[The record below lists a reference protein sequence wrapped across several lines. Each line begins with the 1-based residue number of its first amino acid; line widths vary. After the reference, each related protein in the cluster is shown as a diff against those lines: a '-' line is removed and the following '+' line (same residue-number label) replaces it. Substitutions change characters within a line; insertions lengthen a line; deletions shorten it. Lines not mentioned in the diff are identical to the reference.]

1 MSDGFR
7 ILLDWL
13 LSHLVDLQIAA
24 LNALSTLCWWAE
36 KLGNAIATFLMS
48 EDLWSLLLD
57 GLLQTATSA
66 APSLFQTLL
75 FSPTGLFYIALCL
88 AGVLLIISYGDRQIA
103 EPSQVLLWGLLVSAL
118 FVSTTL
124 GYDLVGQ
131 LEAAR
136 RWTALEAMTAVA
148 PNGEVSDLITIP
160 MRATPE
166 EVTDLGWTLPAQFTT
181 AFYYEPTEFI
191 TQSAVLV
198 DTWLTGQI
206 ILEVQVEVEAAQETR
221 KQAAWQ
227 GVLLAVLT
235 LAPAAIEAMFG
246 LIFATIAASV
256 LVLIIF
262 FLAVLPLGFFSFGKA
277 ILHSIVSQYTFLW
290 ALTLAGSIFVGLL
303 LGTGQLFLPGTP
315 DLAAVVSY
323 LPILVVVAIALSYL
337 LRLTLRAMQ
346 GTLGMVS
353 ATLRTTLSERAQNT
367 TLPAAGDVP
376 LLGPFQ
382 QAYGAAQSLAGLAVM
397 GVAAAATGGG
407 SVVLPALAGGLLSRT
422 SPETGR
428 DAAVLAR
435 ISSDSPVAQT
445 FAAAAYTPET
455 LPAISGILS
464 VTSNGRSSQAQ
475 TPTTSTDTPP
485 SDNPLHL
492 PNGRSSQAQ
501 PPAAPTDTPGHL
513 PDGRLVSNDPIILSA
528 LSQAYHLDESD
539 LADLLRVV
547 REGLA
552 RAVSEGIESGLAVG
566 QAIEGQL
573 ADHPAF
579 KTLSRDERSHL
590 GQQAAH
596 LLTTPPQEP
605 DAPMTSLLSPTP
617 GKLAHLTRNPV
628 QAPPE
633 VDIAALHQVHQ
644 LTLGWE
650 TEELTQ
656 LYQAGQIGLT
666 QARQR
671 GGSPRQAVQEAMSEY
686 SQVFNQLPARQ
697 RSELARHTLL
707 VMDSLPAESTPPQV
721 EKQPPGE
728 SPHDKI

>member
-1 MSDGFR
+1 MSDGFQ

-24 LNALSTLCWWAE
+24 LNALSTLCWWVE

-103 EPSQVLLWGLLVSAL
+103 EPSQVLLWGLIVSAL

-131 LEAAR
+131 IEAAR
-136 RWTALEAMTAVA
+136 RWTAVEAMTAVA
-148 PNGEVSDLITIP
+148 PNGQVSDLITIP

-181 AFYYEPTEFI
+181 EFYYDPTEFI

-262 FLAVLPLGFFSFGKA
+262 FLAVVPLGFFSFGKS

-303 LGTGQLFLPGTP
+303 LGTGQLFLPGSP

-323 LPILVVVAIALSYL
+323 LPILVIVAIALSYL

-407 SVVLPALAGGLLSRT
+407 SMVLPALAGGLLSRT
-422 SPETGR
+422 SPEMGR

-455 LPAISGILS
+455 IPAISGILS
-464 VTSNGRSSQAQ
+464 VT
-475 TPTTSTDTPP
+475 
-485 SDNPLHL
+485 
-492 PNGRSSQAQ
+492 PNGRSSQTQ
-501 PPAAPTDTPGHL
+501 PPPAETAPSDNPLHL
-513 PDGRLVSNDPIILSA
+513 PDGRLVSNDPIILSV

-552 RAVSEGIESGLAVG
+552 RAVSEGIESGLAV
-566 QAIEGQL
+566 QQTIEGQL

-579 KTLSRDERSHL
+579 RNLSSDERSHL

-596 LLTTPPQEP
+596 LLTAPPQEP
-605 DAPMTSLLSPTP
+605 AAPTTSLLSPTP

-633 VDIAALHQVHQ
+633 VDIAALHQVHR
-644 LTLGWE
+644 LTVGWE
-650 TEELTQ
+650 KEELIQ

-666 QARQR
+666 QARQS
-671 GGSPRQAVQEAMSEY
+671 GGSPRQAVQEAMSEH

-697 RSELARHTLL
+697 RSELARQTLL
-707 VMDSLPAESTPPQV
+707 VMDSLPAETGLLPTPPQA
-721 EKQPPGE
+721 EKQTQGE
-728 SPHDKI
+728 TPHGKI

>member
-1 MSDGFR
+1 M
-7 ILLDWL
+7 L
-13 LSHLVDLQIAA
+13 
-24 LNALSTLCWWAE
+24 
-36 KLGNAIATFLMS
+36 
-48 EDLWSLLLD
+48 
-57 GLLQTATSA
+57 
-66 APSLFQTLL
+66 
-75 FSPTGLFYIALCL
+75 
-88 AGVLLIISYGDRQIA
+88 
-103 EPSQVLLWGLLVSAL
+103 
-118 FVSTTL
+118 
-124 GYDLVGQ
+124 
-131 LEAAR
+131 
-136 RWTALEAMTAVA
+136 
-148 PNGEVSDLITIP
+148 
-160 MRATPE
+160 
-166 EVTDLGWTLPAQFTT
+166 
-181 AFYYEPTEFI
+181 
-191 TQSAVLV
+191 

-262 FLAVLPLGFFSFGKA
+262 FLAVLPLGFFSFGKT

-315 DLAAVVSY
+315 DLVAVVSY

-382 QAYGAAQSLAGLAVM
+382 QAYGAAQNLAGLAVM

-407 SVVLPALAGGLLSRT
+407 SMVLPALAGGLLSRT
-422 SPETGR
+422 SPEMGR

-435 ISSDSPVAQT
+435 ISSDSPAAQT
-445 FAAAAYTPET
+445 FAAAAHTPET
-455 LPAISGILS
+455 IPALSGILS
-464 VTSNGRSSQAQ
+464 VTQNGRSSQTQ
-475 TPTTSTDTPP
+475 PPTTLATTTPSDTP
-485 SDNPLHL
+485 L
-492 PNGRSSQAQ
+492 
-501 PPAAPTDTPGHL
+501 HL
-513 PDGRLVSNDPIILSA
+513 PDGRPVSDDPIILTA
-528 LSQAYHLDESD
+528 LSQAYRLDESD

-552 RAVSEGIESGLAVG
+552 RAVSEGIESGLAV
-566 QAIEGQL
+566 QEAVEGQL

-579 KTLSRDERSHL
+579 HKLSRDERTHL
-590 GQQAAH
+590 GEQAVH

-605 DAPMTSLLSPTP
+605 TTPPADYSLPPLSPTP

-650 TEELTQ
+650 KEDLTQ

-666 QARQR
+666 QARQN
-671 GGSPRQAVQEAMSEY
+671 GGSPRQAVQAAMSEY
-686 SQVFNQLPARQ
+686 SQAFNQLPARQ
-697 RSELARHTLL
+697 RSELARQTLL
-707 VMDSLPAESTPPQV
+707 VMESLPTETGLLPTPPPPS
-721 EKQPPGE
+721 EKQTQGE
-728 SPHDKI
+728 TTHVQA